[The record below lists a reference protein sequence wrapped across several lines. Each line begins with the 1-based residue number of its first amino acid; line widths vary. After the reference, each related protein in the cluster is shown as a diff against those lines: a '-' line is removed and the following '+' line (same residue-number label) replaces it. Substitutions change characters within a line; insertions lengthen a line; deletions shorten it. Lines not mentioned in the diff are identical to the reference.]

1 MEQVKKQKIINSL
14 DLNPKVN
21 YSPFKKKISAKSII
35 LIVTLIIV
43 AIVQLYPLIWLVLVS
58 FKDNTEI
65 FGGNVL
71 GLPKLWRISNYSS
84 ALISGNVGVYFINS
98 VIVTATTII
107 ISSILIATSSYAI
120 TRMKWKYSK
129 LTLIIFL
136 LGMMVPIHSTLLP
149 LFLILRK
156 IHILNTY
163 WSLIIPYVAFA
174 LPMGIFVMTSFLEGI
189 PRELEEAACIDGCN
203 IYQIFFKVVL
213 PLLRPSLATVA
224 IFTYLSSWNELMF
237 ANTFL
242 NNPKLKTLPVG
253 IMSMAGQ
260 HATQWGPILAGLV
273 IATLPTIL
281 IYIPLSNQVQK
292 SLMTGAVKG

>member
-1 MEQVKKQKIINSL
+1 MEQLKDQEVKGNLYSKT
-14 DLNPKVN
+14 N
-21 YSPFKKKISAKSII
+21 YSTSSKKKLNIKGII
-35 LIVTLIIV
+35 LMAILIIV
-43 AIVQLYPLIWLVLVS
+43 GVIQLYPLIWLVLVS

-71 GLPKLWRISNYSS
+71 GLPKVWRISNYSS
-84 ALISGNVGVYFINS
+84 ALTSGNIGIFFLNS
-98 VIVTATTII
+98 VVVTGLTII
-107 ISSILIATSSYAI
+107 ISSVFIATSSYAI
-120 TRMKWKYSK
+120 TRMKWKFSK
-129 LTLIIFL
+129 ITLIIFL

-156 IHILNTY
+156 LNILNTY

-203 IYQIFFKVVL
+203 IYQIFLKVVL

-242 NNPKLKTLPVG
+242 NDPKLETLTVG
-253 IMSMAGQ
+253 IMGMAGQ
-260 HATQWGPILAGLV
+260 HATEWGPILAGLV
-273 IATLPTIL
+273 MATLPTVL

-292 SLMTGAVKG
+292 SLMSGAVKG

>member
-1 MEQVKKQKIINSL
+1 MEYAKKNSL
-14 DLNPKVN
+14 VSKVN
-21 YSPFKKKISAKSII
+21 KVPFKKKISVKTII
-35 LIVTLIIV
+35 LVVVLIIV
-43 AIVQLYPLIWLVLVS
+43 AVIQLYPLIWLVLVS
-58 FKDNTEI
+58 FKDNAEI

-71 GLPKLWRISNYSS
+71 GLPEVWKISNYTS
-84 ALISGNVGVYFINS
+84 ALTSGNVGVYFLNS
-98 VIVTATTII
+98 VIVTTSTII

-120 TRMKWKYSK
+120 ARMKWKYSK

-156 IHILNTY
+156 LKILNTY
-163 WSLIIPYVAFA
+163 LSLIIPYVAFA

-189 PRELEEAACIDGCN
+189 PKELEEAACIDGCN
-203 IYQIFFKVVL
+203 IYQIFYKIVL

-224 IFTYLSSWNELMF
+224 IFTYLASWNELMF

-242 NNPKLKTLPVG
+242 NNPKLRTLPVG

>member
-1 MEQVKKQKIINSL
+1 MEQVKKQKI
-14 DLNPKVN
+14 
-21 YSPFKKKISAKSII
+21 KSTI
-35 LIVTLIIV
+35 LTATLIIV
-43 AIVQLYPLIWLVLVS
+43 AVIQLYPLIWLVLVS

-71 GLPKLWRISNYSS
+71 GLPKVWKISNYTS
-84 ALISGNVGVYFINS
+84 ALTSGKVGVYFINS
-98 VIVTATTII
+98 VVVTGATIV

-120 TRMKWKYSK
+120 ARMKWKYSK

-156 IHILNTY
+156 LNILNTY
-163 WSLIIPYVAFA
+163 WALIIPYVAFA
-174 LPMGIFVMTSFLEGI
+174 LPMGIFIMTSFLEGI
-189 PRELEEAACIDGCN
+189 PKELEEAACIDGCN
-203 IYQIFFKVVL
+203 IYQIFYKIVL
-213 PLLRPSLATVA
+213 PLLKPSLATVA
-224 IFTYLSSWNELMF
+224 IFTYLASWNELMF

-242 NNPKLKTLPVG
+242 NNPDLKTLPVG

-260 HATQWGPILAGLV
+260 HATEWGPILAGLV

>member
-1 MEQVKKQKIINSL
+1 MEQVKNR
-14 DLNPKVN
+14 
-21 YSPFKKKISAKSII
+21 KKISAKSLI
-35 LIVTLIIV
+35 LITILIIIAV
-43 AIVQLYPLIWLVLVS
+43 IQLYPLIWLVLVS
-58 FKDNTEI
+58 FKNNTEI

-71 GLPKLWRISNYSS
+71 GLPKVWKLSNYTS
-84 ALISGNVGVYFINS
+84 ALTSGNVGIYFLNS
-98 VIVTATTII
+98 VIVTTTTII
-107 ISSILIATSSYAI
+107 VSSVLIATSSYAI

-156 IHILNTY
+156 MHILNTY
-163 WSLIIPYVAFA
+163 LSLIIPYVAFA

-203 IYQIFFKVVL
+203 IYQIFFKIVL
-213 PLLRPSLATVA
+213 PLLRPSLSTVA

-260 HATQWGPILAGLV
+260 HATEWGPILAGLV

-292 SLMTGAVKG
+292 SLMAGAIKG

>member
-1 MEQVKKQKIINSL
+1 MGQTIKQKTKSNIYNE
-14 DLNPKVN
+14 VN
-21 YSPFKKKISAKSII
+21 YHTSKKKMSAKSI
-35 LIVTLIIV
+35 LLFALLIIF

-58 FKDNTEI
+58 FKDNIEI

-71 GLPKLWRISNYSS
+71 GLPKLWKVSNYIS
-84 ALISGNVGVYFINS
+84 ALTSGNVGVYFLNS
-98 VIVTATTII
+98 VIVTAATII
-107 ISSILIATSSYAI
+107 ISSVFIATSSYAI

-129 LTLIIFL
+129 LTLVIFL

-156 IHILNTY
+156 LHILNTY

-174 LPMGIFVMTSFLEGI
+174 LPMGIFVMTGFLEGI
-189 PRELEEAACIDGCN
+189 PKELEEAACIDGCN

-213 PLLRPSLATVA
+213 PLLTPSLATVA

-253 IMSMAGQ
+253 IMSMAEQ
-260 HATQWGPILAGLV
+260 HATEWGPILAGLV

-292 SLMTGAVKG
+292 SLMAGAVKG

>member
-1 MEQVKKQKIINSL
+1 MEYAKENSL
-14 DLNPKVN
+14 VSKINKI
-21 YSPFKKKISAKSII
+21 PFKKKISIKKTI
-35 LIVTLIIV
+35 LVVTLIIV
-43 AIVQLYPLIWLVLVS
+43 AVIQLYPLIWLILVS
-58 FKDNTEI
+58 FKDNAEI

-71 GLPKLWRISNYSS
+71 GLPEVWKISNYTS
-84 ALISGNVGVYFINS
+84 ALTSGNVGVYFLNS
-98 VIVTATTII
+98 VIVTTATII

-120 TRMKWKYSK
+120 ARMKWKYSK

-156 IHILNTY
+156 LKILNTY
-163 WSLIIPYVAFA
+163 LSLIIPYVAFA

-189 PRELEEAACIDGCN
+189 PKELEEAACIDGCN
-203 IYQIFFKVVL
+203 IYQIFYKIVL

-224 IFTYLSSWNELMF
+224 IFTYLASWNELMF

-242 NNPKLKTLPVG
+242 NNPKLRTLPVG

>member
-1 MEQVKKQKIINSL
+1 MGEVRGQKIKKSL
-14 DLNPKVN
+14 SIKGKYVT
-21 YSPFKKKISAKSII
+21 KKKKMSTKNII
-35 LIVTLIIV
+35 LVSLLIIV
-43 AIVQLYPLIWLVLVS
+43 TIIQLYPLIWLVLVS
-58 FKDNTEI
+58 FKDNMEI

-71 GLPKLWRISNYSS
+71 GLPKVWRISNYAS
-84 ALISGNVGVYFINS
+84 ALTSGNIGRYFINS
-98 VIVTATTII
+98 VIVTGATII

-129 LTLIIFL
+129 VTLIIFL

-149 LFLILRK
+149 LFLILTK
-156 IHILNTY
+156 LHILNTY
-163 WSLIIPYVAFA
+163 MALIIPYVAFA

-189 PRELEEAACIDGCN
+189 PKELEEAACVDGCN

-242 NNPKLKTLPVG
+242 NDPKFATLPVG

-260 HATQWGPILAGLV
+260 HATEWGPILAGLV
-273 IATLPTIL
+273 LATLPSIL
-281 IYIPLSNQVQK
+281 IYIQLSNQVQK